1 VRHVITQEQITRYIQ
16 SVPAAP
22 SIIRQTLEHVRNG
35 DLPKAAKCAD
45 EDPALKLYL
54 KTLINRPVYGFRNE
68 VSSLPQIFGILGL
81 SSAQQILYNY
91 LMSLLVPKEWGL
103 FCLSHQAFYDLQ
115 ASLSRKWE
123 TILKHLGLL
132 NRDNESAISLLPA
145 SIIVCDALFK
155 EHKEEVA
162 QLRSVKAL
170 DYNTILQRLSGR
182 SLFDLCSEVAEK
194 WEMPASI
201 AETVHAASGSD
212 EVEGE
217 TQILA
222 KWMHLLLFYE
232 LSQSP
237 YVEAGLNEL
246 LDFNVDF
253 VQDIYESFA
262 QVVGYNETN
271 G

>member
-1 VRHVITQEQITRYIQ
+1 MKKLSILLIVLMAVGL
-16 SVPAAP
+16 VAAGCGGGGGEEAEGN
-22 SIIRQTLEHVRNG
+22 SETLALNVGTDAAYAPFEYKG
-35 DLPKAAKCAD
+35 D
-45 EDPALKLYL
+45 
-54 KTLINRPVYGFRNE
+54 G
-68 VSSLPQIFGILGL
+68 
-81 SSAQQILYNY
+81 
-91 LMSLLVPKEWGL
+91 
-103 FCLSHQAFYDLQ
+103 
-115 ASLSRKWE
+115 
-123 TILKHLGLL
+123 
-132 NRDNESAISLLPA
+132 
-145 SIIVCDALFK
+145 
-155 EHKEEVA
+155 
-162 QLRSVKAL
+162 
-170 DYNTILQRLSGR
+170 
-182 SLFDLCSEVAEK
+182 
-194 WEMPASI
+194 
-201 AETVHAASGSD
+201 D